1 MGTVN
6 FSVDS
11 NFLND
16 TLRQFWVELEC
27 EKIENVR
34 QSIPGLSETLI
45 RGILVGTNK
54 FINDPS
60 TGDMLYTSDE
70 VTELFGIE
78 LSVANIRK
86 RFDEAFYD
94 CYDRIYGYEKCL
106 NQIDQEDEDFEYFSE
121 LIETYHKK
129 LAKIKNEF
137 KFFLILCAEL
147 PELENPKFYRLEE
160 TAMKKRVLNDQKQ
173 QMAKESY
180 ELAQVHYAKTLNFSR
195 QNALNVLL
203 SNMSTMT
210 LGQLCALDNTNGL
223 KYLPDHKRAQEECEN
238 LRPYIYPEN
247 PTKTC
252 WNSGWISPKG
262 WFFGCSDLSHIEF
275 SKELLKLG
283 DNGLGCHVDTSE
295 YKGYS
300 NADQVFENNGWL
312 KLSSGRWMWV
322 NEDADGNPRN
332 LTKEQYSIIFEM
344 AKHRGDIKVFLS
356 PTYSKDEWCN
366 LDLLESKMNSAKP
379 FIEK

>member
-6 FSVDS
+6 FSIDS

-54 FINDPS
+54 FVNDPS

-70 VTELFGIE
+70 ATELFGIE

-106 NQIDQEDEDFEYFSE
+106 NQLDQEDDDFEYFSE
-121 LIETYHKK
+121 LIETYHEK
-129 LAKIKNEF
+129 LAKTKKEF

-147 PELENPKFYRLEE
+147 PELENSNFVKIGESSI
-160 TAMKKRVLNDQKQ
+160 KKRVLNDQKVQ
-173 QMAKESY
+173 IMKENYEMAQANYSKE
-180 ELAQVHYAKTLNFSR
+180 LNFSR
-195 QNALNVLL
+195 QNALNVLF
-203 SNMSTMT
+203 SNISTIA

-223 KYLPDHKRAQEECEN
+223 KYLPEHKMAQEECEEI
-238 LRPYIYPEN
+238 RPYIYPEN
-247 PTKTC
+247 PIKTC
-252 WNSGWISPKG
+252 WNSGWVSPKG

-283 DNGLGCHVDTSE
+283 DDGLGCHIDTS
-295 YKGYS
+295 GYNS
-300 NADQVFENNGWL
+300 DMNAEAVFENNGWL
-312 KLSSGRWMWV
+312 KLSSGRWMWMD
-322 NEDADGNPRN
+322 EDEDGNPRN
-332 LTKEQYSIIFEM
+332 LTKEQYSVIFELS
-344 AKHRGDIKVFLS
+344 KYRGDIKVFLS
-356 PTYSKDEWCN
+356 PTYSTDEWCS
-366 LDLLESKMNSAKP
+366 LDLLESKMNSAKS
-379 FIEK
+379 FDE